1 MVRVLIIFFFF
12 GFIRKSIVMKTG
24 IRTEIADFD
33 FHASLRTLKK
43 SNNEGK
49 RHKKIQ
55 YVSVFKL

>member
-1 MVRVLIIFFFF
+1 
-12 GFIRKSIVMKTG
+12 MKTG